1 MDTTLEQTASA
12 RLITADGRE
21 LPVPAVLRYVSTDPL
36 AVHMDF
42 PPEASLDSEAVS
54 WTFARVLLE
63 EGLEGQAGAGDVH
76 LWPCGGSR
84 TVLELHS
91 PAGLALLQFDTPA
104 LHRFLLRSY
113 AVVAPGHEDLTAAVD
128 HGLSTLFG
136 TV

>member
-1 MDTTLEQTASA
+1 MDTTLEQTARA

-21 LPVPAVLRYVSTDPL
+21 ISVPAVLRYVSTDPL

-42 PPEASLDSEAVS
+42 PPEASLDGEAVS

-63 EGLEGQAGAGDVH
+63 EGIEGQAGAGDVH

-91 PAGLALLQFDTPA
+91 SSGLALLQFDTPA

-113 AVVAPGHEDLTAAVD
+113 AVVAPGREDLTAAVD
-128 HGLSTLFG
+128 HGLSAIFG